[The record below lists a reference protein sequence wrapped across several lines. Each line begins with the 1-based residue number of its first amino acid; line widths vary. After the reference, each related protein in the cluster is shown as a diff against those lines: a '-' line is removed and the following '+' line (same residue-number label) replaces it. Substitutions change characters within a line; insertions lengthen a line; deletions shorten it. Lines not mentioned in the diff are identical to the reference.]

1 MSFIA
6 DIFGAKSAAKGQQK
20 AADAAK
26 QAADQS
32 LAEQRRQY
40 DQSRAD
46 MMPWLTAGKSA
57 LGTIENLNRGDYSS
71 FVASPDYNF
80 QQTEGARALTARNA
94 LAGIGQNDGAAQKA
108 ALKYSQNLAQ
118 GSYNDYYNKIAGVAG
133 TGQVTANQAA
143 GLGQNYADA
152 TTNINTNRANA
163 LGSSYI
169 KQGNIWGNL
178 FSNLGGQAE
187 NAVARMFGMG
197 K

>member
-1 MSFIA
+1 MSFVA

-20 AADAAK
+20 AADAATRA
-26 QAADQS
+26 AADS

-46 MMPWLTAGKSA
+46 MMPWLTAGKDA
-57 LGTIENLNRGDYSS
+57 LGTITALNSGNYSS
-71 FVASPDYNF
+71 FNRSPDYKL
-80 QQTEGARALTARNA
+80 QQAEGARALTARNA

-133 TGQVTANQAA
+133 TGQVTANQAS
-143 GLGQNYADA
+143 GLGQNYAGA
-152 TTNINTNRANA
+152 VTGINQNKSNA

-169 KQGNIWGNL
+169 NQGNIWGNL
-178 FSNLGGQAE
+178 FSNLGGQAT
-187 NAVARMFGMG
+187 AAASKVLGF
-197 K
+197 

>member
-1 MSFIA
+1 MSFVA
-6 DIFGAKSAAKGQQK
+6 DIFGAKSAAKSQQK

-26 QAADQS
+26 KAADDS

-46 MMPWLTAGKSA
+46 MMPWIESGKGA
-57 LGTIENLNRGDYSS
+57 LDQVNRLNSGDYSS
-71 FVASPDYNF
+71 FKTSPDFNF
-80 QQTEGARALTARNA
+80 QQEQGARALTARNA

-133 TGQVTANQAA
+133 TGQVQTNNAA
-143 GLGQNYADA
+143 QLGQNYAGA
-152 TTNINTNRANA
+152 VTGINQNKANA

-178 FSNLGGQAE
+178 FSNLGGQVTA
-187 NAVARMFGMG
+187 AATKMFGF
-197 K
+197 

>member
-1 MSFIA
+1 MSFVA

-26 QAADQS
+26 QAADAS

-46 MMPWLTAGKSA
+46 MMPFLDAGKNA
-57 LGTIENLNRGDYSS
+57 LSVIGKLNTGDYSS
-71 FVASPDYNF
+71 FQQSPDYNF

-118 GSYNDYYNKIAGVAG
+118 GAYNDYYNKLAGQAG
-133 TGQVTANQAA
+133 MGQVQTNAAAN
-143 GLGQNYADA
+143 LGQNYAGA
-152 TTNINTNRANA
+152 VTGINQNKSNA

-169 KQGNIWGNL
+169 NQGNIWGNL
-178 FSNLGGQAE
+178 FSNLGGQAT
-187 NAVARMFGMG
+187 AAATKFLGF
-197 K
+197 

>member
-1 MSFIA
+1 MSFVA
-6 DIFGAKSAAKGQQK
+6 DIFGAKSAAKGQDK
-20 AADAAK
+20 AAAAAK
-26 QAADQS
+26 AAAAES
-32 LAEQRRQY
+32 LAEQKRQY

-46 MMPWLTAGKSA
+46 MMPWLTAGQAA
-57 LGTIENLNRGDYSS
+57 LGTVNALNKGDYSS

-80 QQTEGARALTARNA
+80 QQSEGARALTARNA

-143 GLGQNYADA
+143 GLGQNYAGA
-152 TTNINTNRANA
+152 VTNINTNRANA

-169 KQGNIWGNL
+169 NKGNIWGNYWSDL
-178 FSNLGGQAE
+178 SGQMQAGGK
-187 NAVARMFGMG
+187 MLMGMG
-197 K
+197 

>member
-26 QAADQS
+26 QAADAS
-32 LAEQRRQY
+32 LAEQQRQY

-46 MMPWLTAGKSA
+46 MMPWLESGKTA
-57 LGTIENLNRGDYSS
+57 LGQVNALNSGDYSS
-71 FVASPDYNF
+71 FNASPDYNF

-108 ALKYSQNLAQ
+108 ALKYSQNIAQ
-118 GSYNDYYNKIAGVAG
+118 GSYNDFYNKIAGVAG

-143 GLGQNYADA
+143 GLGSNYAGA
-152 TTNINTNRANA
+152 VTGINQTKSNA

-169 KQGNIWGNL
+169 NQGNIWGNM
-178 FSNLGGQAE
+178 FSKWGAQAE
-187 NAVARMFGMG
+187 QAAARVMGMG
-197 K
+197 